1 MTDMDGN
8 GTTIYEKILFLC
20 SCTNARLA
28 QNLMIT
34 LDIITPYQM
43 FSFNFSL
50 SFNWDASDSMTDQ
63 ELARF
68 IKELARFNDDFE
80 SFGLADHNLGW
91 IPL

>member
-1 MTDMDGN
+1 MDGN

-50 SFNWDASDSMTDQ
+50 ASTGMRMTDQ